1 MPDSLA
7 FNANFGRLDGCPVA
21 KHRLALL
28 LAWGGI
34 LALLLRRGGSARLLG
49 RFRGGFGHR
58 SAPLKLALLVEN
70 APPMN
75 KRRIWF
81 KMNLVGS
88 NGKGKTKFC
97 RNSDMLAQ
105 NCVQATT
112 ALGQISRAIGRSQ
125 PCSLAR
131 VGHGIRQCRSAEM
144 EALVQCFTTVLS
156 GQHLGSC
163 LISGIAYLPQQFDSA
178 LDNSFAIKNDE
189 KDGICHLCLR

>member
-7 FNANFGRLDGCPVA
+7 FNANFGRSDRRPVA
-21 KHRLALL
+21 KNCLALL
-28 LAWGGI
+28 LTWGR
-34 LALLLRRGGSARLLG
+34 LLTLLLRGGGSARLLG
-49 RFRGGFGHR
+49 RFRGRFGHR
-58 SAPLKLALLVEN
+58 SAPLRLALLIEN
-70 APPMN
+70 APPMD
-75 KRRIWF
+75 KRSISF
-81 KMNLVGS
+81 KLNLVGS

-112 ALGQISRAIGRSQ
+112 ALGQISRAFGRSQ

-156 GQHLGSC
+156 GQHLGLC
-163 LISGIAYLPQQFDSA
+163 FISGIA
-178 LDNSFAIKNDE
+178 
-189 KDGICHLCLR
+189 

>member
-58 SAPLKLALLVEN
+58 SAPLRLALLIEN
-70 APPMN
+70 APPKN
-75 KRRIWF
+75 KRSIWF

-131 VGHGIRQCRSAEM
+131 VGSRYTPMS
-144 EALVQCFTTVLS
+144 
-156 GQHLGSC
+156 
-163 LISGIAYLPQQFDSA
+163 
-178 LDNSFAIKNDE
+178 
-189 KDGICHLCLR
+189 